1 MTILTRE
8 QFEQT
13 LIEHVDVDDAPYVAL
28 LAHDA
33 AQRQRVLDL
42 EQRIKE
48 LEQEAP

>member
-1 MTILTRE
+1 MMLTPE

-13 LIEHVDVDDAPYVAL
+13 LIEHVDVDDEPYVAL

-33 AQRQRVLDL
+33 ALRQQLAER

-48 LEQEAP
+48 LEA